1 MIDTII
7 NQTNSYFNKNIVLVG
22 LGENLVLILYNTGN
36 RYLFSGDYL
45 YNMEEIMHLASIYLI
60 AKDFNKS
67 VDFYEKILEMKVSKQ
82 NMDRFAMF
90 EFEGQ
95 CIAIM
100 NGYFDSQNPEKVI
113 HKGQYNAYFDD
124 YNSIVQMQ
132 NSRKVVL
139 NFWDEDLEKE
149 YNRVKQLNI
158 TDTLTHIKYVCNVCP
173 YYYFQL
179 ADPDGN
185 VIEVTGEYTPKEGE
199 FNE

>member
-1 MIDTII
+1 
-7 NQTNSYFNKNIVLVG
+7 
-22 LGENLVLILYNTGN
+22 
-36 RYLFSGDYL
+36 
-45 YNMEEIMHLASIYLI
+45 MHLGNIYLI
-60 AKDFNKS
+60 VANFNKS
-67 VDFYEKILEMKVSKQ
+67 IHFYERLLEINVSKQ
-82 NMDRFAMF
+82 NMNRFAMF

-100 NGYFDSQNPEKVI
+100 NGYFDSQNPEKVV

-124 YNSIVQMQ
+124 YISIMQMQ

-139 NFWDEDLEKE
+139 NFWVEDLRKE
-149 YNRVKQLNI
+149 YNRIKQLNI
-158 TDTLTHIKYVCNVCP
+158 TDTLTPIKYVYNVYP

-185 VIEVTGEYTPKEGE
+185 VLEVTGAYTPKDDE